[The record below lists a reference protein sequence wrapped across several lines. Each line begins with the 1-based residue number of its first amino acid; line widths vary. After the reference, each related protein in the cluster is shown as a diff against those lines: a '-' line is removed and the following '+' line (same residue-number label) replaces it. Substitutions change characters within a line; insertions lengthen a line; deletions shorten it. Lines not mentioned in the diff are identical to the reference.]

1 MNEHSSEHMEHLE
14 VGSGDVLVAVGTATN
29 KCIFWT
35 RCAEVTQR
43 TGYLD

>member
-1 MNEHSSEHMEHLE
+1 MDEHLDLE
-14 VGSGDVLVAVGTATN
+14 SGDLLITVGTATN

-35 RCAEVTQR
+35 RCAEVAQR